1 MFTPRHLT
9 GQVEIVTFQEGS
21 SHSCHL
27 SPLSIVYHRS
37 GWFFWKEEKNA
48 NSLRLLRSNGKR
60 STLWTILTDEREIHP
75 KVPRRGIDKIYPT
88 SEDSL
93 VFECDLG
100 NFELS
105 SMTITDLKVGP
116 LAEIIAD
123 RPMNGG
129 GEIFASCVQAAQKD
143 EQRFS
148 IVEHNLFPFAAAS
161 RSK

>member
-1 MFTPRHLT
+1 M
-9 GQVEIVTFQEGS
+9 
-21 SHSCHL
+21 
-27 SPLSIVYHRS
+27 
-37 GWFFWKEEKNA
+37 A
-48 NSLRLLRSNGKR
+48 
-60 STLWTILTDEREIHP
+60 
-75 KVPRRGIDKIYPT
+75 
-88 SEDSL
+88 
-93 VFECDLG
+93 
-100 NFELS
+100 
-105 SMTITDLKVGP
+105 ITDLKVGP